1 MCLLEISPAIT
12 PYVSG
17 QRPPPPSFY
26 FAPFLLVMTG
36 LSISRFEVLVFWV
49 VEGNALP
56 PSLYLRFLF
65 IFTLFSFTEPA
76 ESGRS
81 IV

>member
-1 MCLLEISPAIT
+1 
-12 PYVSG
+12 
-17 QRPPPPSFY
+17 
-26 FAPFLLVMTG
+26 MTG

-56 PSLYLRFLF
+56 PSVYLRFLF